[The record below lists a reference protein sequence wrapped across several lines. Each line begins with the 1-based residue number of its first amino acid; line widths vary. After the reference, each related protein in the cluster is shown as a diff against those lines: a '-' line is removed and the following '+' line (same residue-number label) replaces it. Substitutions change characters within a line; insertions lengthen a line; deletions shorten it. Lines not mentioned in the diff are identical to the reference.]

1 MADRNCI
8 VKDGYKPTKL
18 QELLEDFLQANIPV
32 AEVVL
37 PRDRNP
43 LNQYRSLRVAIN
55 RLSYHLTLRV
65 KCKDDH
71 LYLINQPLLDKYK
84 EEYCNG

>member
-8 VKDGYKPTKL
+8 IKDGYKPTKL
-18 QELLEDFLQANIPV
+18 QQLLEDFLLCEAPV
-32 AEVVL
+32 VEIIM

-55 RLSYHLTLRV
+55 RLNYQHTLRV

-71 LYLINQPLLDKYK
+71 LYLINQPKLDKYK

>member
-18 QELLEDFLQANIPV
+18 QQLLEDFVLCEIPV
-32 AEVVL
+32 AEIIL

-55 RLSYHLTLRV
+55 RLNYQRTLRV